1 MRSAPDVP
9 TVSEAIPGF
18 AVPPTWIGILGPAGL
33 PKVVSERLNQAVRQ
47 AMRAPEVRQ
56 ALEDRGYDMM
66 AEVSVDEFSASIKA
80 DVEVI
85 RKIVTTAR
93 IQPE

>member
-1 MRSAPDVP
+1 
-9 TVSEAIPGF
+9 
-18 AVPPTWIGILGPAGL
+18 
-33 PKVVSERLNQAVRQ
+33 
-47 AMRAPEVRQ
+47 MRAPEVRQ
-56 ALEDRGYDMM
+56 ALEDRGYDMV
-66 AEVSVDEFSASIKA
+66 AEVGVDEFWGAIKS

>member
-1 MRSAPDVP
+1 
-9 TVSEAIPGF
+9 VSETISGF
-18 AVPPTWIGILGPAGL
+18 AVPPLWIGILGPAGL
-33 PKVVSERLNQAVRQ
+33 PKSVSERLNQALRQ

-56 ALEDRGYDMM
+56 ALEDRGYDMV
-66 AEVSVDEFSASIKA
+66 AEVGVDEFWGAIKA